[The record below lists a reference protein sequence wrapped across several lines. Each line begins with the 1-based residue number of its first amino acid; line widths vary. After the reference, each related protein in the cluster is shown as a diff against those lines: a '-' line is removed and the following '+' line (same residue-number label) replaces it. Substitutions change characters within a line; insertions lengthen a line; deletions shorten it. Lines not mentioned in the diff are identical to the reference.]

1 MHAMKPSGKMLL
13 ALFLAALVIAPFAL
27 VISAYTRSH
36 SIITEGFNYEPGVS
50 TRIYDING
58 ELISELFD
66 ENRTMALPGTIPTVV
81 ISAFL
86 CAEDRNFFFHPGFDI
101 AGIARALIVD
111 LFSGELRQGGSTIT
125 QQLVKQLYTKGEK
138 TFHRKLTEIFLARE
152 LEKRHSKKEILE
164 MYLNQIYFGHGVY
177 GIGSAARFFFNKDLA
192 RITPVEA
199 ALLASIPSA
208 PARFSPLR
216 RPRAA
221 FEKSRRVLHNMISA
235 GYITREEARESFDKF
250 WTDYLPEIR
259 TRYSGSCVRDRQWNR
274 APYFT
279 EHIRRILVERYG
291 EEAVYRGGL
300 AIHTTLDLRQQ
311 KAAEE
316 ALVRGLAI
324 QNNSAYHRTRSRLE
338 EIDRR
343 TTRMRLKGRNASPG
357 DLKSRIGLIR
367 ALREE
372 CADQLLFASLLF
384 GLEEIEKTLDASM
397 TFYERLRR
405 ESMVEG
411 ALIALDPTTGAI
423 TAMVGGGDFNS
434 GNQLNRAVQSIR
446 QPGSAFKA
454 FVYGAGIES
463 KQITAATAFYDVPVL
478 FKGTRTVWKPS
489 NYEKT
494 YKGKVLVRRALAA
507 SLNIIS
513 VLVVDELD
521 ARAVA
526 EFASRLMGI
535 SESRFSAD
543 PTLSLGTSE
552 VSPLEMA
559 RGISVYANGGRRIR
573 SHAILSIVNRKGETL
588 YRHSGA
594 ARDDRVISKE
604 TAFIMTSLLRSV
616 VDRGTATGAIRGA
629 AGFHLPAAGKTG
641 TTNRFKDAWFVG
653 YTPDLAA
660 AVWMGC
666 DSPSFSLGAG
676 SSAAAVAAPVWG
688 DFMRAVYT
696 FRKPVRFPEKPL
708 GIITLDVCEKTGK
721 IPVKGCPA
729 LREYFIKGTEP
740 KEKCNSEHDE
750 MISIFDIARKRKSA
764 LLERERSKLEEPD
777 KDGPAE

>member
-1 MHAMKPSGKMLL
+1 MRAMKPPGTI
-13 ALFLAALVIAPFAL
+13 LFTTVLAALVLVPFTL

-36 SIITEGFNYEPGVS
+36 MIISEGFRYEPGVS
-50 TRIYDING
+50 TKIYDINN
-58 ELISELFD
+58 ELISELFE
-66 ENRTMALPGTIPTVV
+66 ENRTMTEPGSIPAVV
-81 ISAFL
+81 TGAFL
-86 CAEDRNFFFHPGFDI
+86 CAEDRNFFFHPGFDL

-138 TFHRKLTEIFLARE
+138 TIHRKLTEIFLAKE

-177 GIGSAARFFFNKDLA
+177 GIGSAARFFFNKDLSQVTA
-192 RITPVEA
+192 VEA
-199 ALLASIPSA
+199 SLLASIPSA
-208 PARFSPLR
+208 PGRFSPLR
-216 RPRAA
+216 NPRAA

-235 GYITREEARESFDKF
+235 GYITRADARDSFNSF
-250 WTDYLPEIR
+250 WTFYLPEIR
-259 TRYSGSCVRDRQWNR
+259 TRYSSSGVRDRQWDR
-274 APYFT
+274 APHFT
-279 EHIRRILVERYG
+279 EYIRRILVERYG
-291 EEAVYRGGL
+291 EETVYRVGL
-300 AIHTTLDLRQQ
+300 RIRTTLDLRQQ

-316 ALVRGLAI
+316 ALTRGLAL
-324 QNNSAYHRTRSRLE
+324 QNNSAFHRTRSRFE

-343 TTRMRLKGRNASPG
+343 IARVQLKGSTAPR
-357 DLKSRIGLIR
+357 DELRTRIGLIR
-367 ALREE
+367 TLREE
-372 CADQLLFASLLF
+372 CNDQLQLASMLF
-384 GLEEIEKTLDASM
+384 GIDEIDRTLDASLAH
-397 TFYERLRR
+397 YERLRR

-411 ALIALDPTTGAI
+411 ALIALDPSTGAI
-423 TAMVGGGDFNS
+423 TAMVGGSDFNT
-434 GNQLNRAVQSIR
+434 GNQLNRAVQSVR

-463 KQITAATAFYDVPVL
+463 GRISAATAFYDVPVL
-478 FKGTRTVWKPS
+478 FKGTRSVWKPS

-521 ARAVA
+521 AKTVA

-535 SESRFSAD
+535 PESRFAID

-559 RGISVYANGGRRIR
+559 RGISVYANGGRRIQP
-573 SHAILSIVNRKGETL
+573 HAILSIADRKGKTV
-588 YRHSGA
+588 YSGVGTA
-594 ARDDRVISKE
+594 GDDRVITRE

-616 VDRGTATGAIRGA
+616 VDQGTATGAIRGA
-629 AGFHLPAAGKTG
+629 AGFYLPAAGKTG
-641 TTNRFKDAWFVG
+641 TTTRFKDAWFVG

-666 DSPSFSLGAG
+666 DSPAFSLGAG

-688 DFMRAVYT
+688 EFMRAVYT
-696 FRKPVRFPEKPL
+696 FRKPGRFPDKPP
-708 GIITLDVCEKTGK
+708 GIISLGVCVKTGK
-721 IPVKGCPA
+721 LPIRGCPVQ
-729 LREYFIKGTEP
+729 REYFIKGTEP
-740 KEKCNSEHDE
+740 KEQCNSEHDE

-764 LLERERSKLEEPD
+764 LLDRERSKLDESD
-777 KDGPAE
+777 VDGSSE